1 MAQITTYYQRMI
13 DSSLDAWASSVHHK
27 PLLLRG
33 ARQVGKSSAVEAL
46 ARRHF
51 TNYIEVNFEKEPSL
65 SRFFDGDIDVKRI
78 VAQLSARYQTPLISG
93 GSLLFLD
100 EIQNCPRAISALRY
114 FYEDM
119 PELHVVAAGSL
130 LEFALAEIPAFGVGR
145 IQSLYM
151 YPFSFY
157 EYLGVVN
164 PMLQQAL
171 QADEHTILDSEPIH
185 KQLILYLR
193 DFMLIGGM
201 PEVVRQWHESGSYL
215 DCQNIL
221 ADIIKTYTDDFA
233 KYKTRVSPLL
243 LRQAFASVANQA
255 GHKFVYTTI
264 SQGINS
270 IKAKEIIELLRMAGL
285 IIPVVHS
292 AANGIP
298 LGAEV
303 NPKFQKL
310 LPMDTGIM
318 LYQLGLNLG
327 KLLQQNDVELVC
339 KGSLAEVFAG
349 LELCKHSNPRIPV
362 EMYYWLHIKPNAQA
376 EIDYL
381 VTQGDQIL
389 PVEVKAGT
397 RGAMQSLYYFLD
409 QKQLPFGIRS
419 SLEPFGELEKV
430 HIIPLYAL
438 GTWYSRNSR

>member
-1 MAQITTYYQRMI
+1 MGQETYYQRMI
-13 DSSLDAWASSVHHK
+13 DSSLDTWTISSNRK

-33 ARQVGKSSAVEAL
+33 ARQVGKSSAVKAL
-46 ARRHF
+46 ARRRF

-65 SRFFDGDIDVKRI
+65 KRFFEGDIDVHRI
-78 VAQLSARYQTPLISG
+78 VSQLAARYQTPIVPG
-93 GSLLFLD
+93 NSLLFLD
-100 EIQNCPRAISALRY
+100 EIQSCQDAITALRF

-119 PELHVVAAGSL
+119 PDLHVIAAGSL
-130 LEFALAEIPAFGVGR
+130 LEFALADLPSFGVGR

-151 YPFSFY
+151 YPFCFQ
-157 EYLGVVN
+157 EFLGVVN
-164 PMLQQAL
+164 PMLQKAL
-171 QADEHTILDSEPIH
+171 KENDTSILTSEPIH
-185 KQLILYLR
+185 KQMVLYLR

-221 ADIIKTYTDDFA
+221 ADIIKTYSDDFA
-233 KYKTRVSPLL
+233 KYKTRISPLL
-243 LRQAFASVANQA
+243 LRQAFASIANQA

-270 IKAKEIIELLRMAGL
+270 VKAKEIVELLRMAGL
-285 IIPVVHS
+285 VIPVVHT

-298 LGAEV
+298 LGAEI

-327 KLLQQNDVELVC
+327 ELLKQTDVDLVC

-349 LELCKHSNPRIPV
+349 LELCKHSNPRVPV

-381 VTQGDQIL
+381 VSHGDQIL
-389 PVEVKAGT
+389 PIEIKSGT
-397 RGAMQSLYYFLD
+397 RGAMQSLYYFLE
-409 QKQLPFGIRS
+409 QKKLPFGVRS
-419 SLEPFGELEKV
+419 SLESFGRLEKV
-430 HIIPLYAL
+430 QIIPLYAL
-438 GTWYSRNSR
+438 GTWYSGLSK

>member
-1 MAQITTYYQRMI
+1 MAQVTYYQRMI
-13 DSSLDAWASSVHHK
+13 DSSLDNWASSANRK

-33 ARQVGKSSAVEAL
+33 ARQVGKSSAVKAL
-46 ARRHF
+46 ARRRF
-51 TNYIEVNFEKEPSL
+51 TNFVEVNFEKEPSL
-65 SRFFDGDIDVKRI
+65 KYFFDGDIDVQRI
-78 VAQLSARYQTPLISG
+78 VAQLAARYQTPLVPG
-93 GSLLFLD
+93 KSLLFLD
-100 EIQNCPRAISALRY
+100 EIQDCPRAISALRF

-119 PELHVVAAGSL
+119 PQLHVVAAGSL
-130 LEFALAEIPAFGVGR
+130 LEFALAELPSFGVGR

-157 EYLGVVN
+157 EYIGVVN

-171 QADEHTILDSEPIH
+171 QANNHAILDAEPIH
-185 KQLILYLR
+185 KQLVLHLR

-201 PEVVRQWHESGSYL
+201 PEVVRQWQESRSYL

-233 KYKTRVSPLL
+233 KYKTRISPLL
-243 LRQAFASVANQA
+243 LRQAFASIANQA

-270 IKAKEIIELLRMAGL
+270 VKAKEIIELLRMAGL
-285 IIPVVHS
+285 VIPVVHT

-327 KLLQQNDVELVC
+327 ELLQLSDVDLIC

-349 LELCKHSNPRIPV
+349 LELTKHSNPRNPADL
-362 EMYYWLHIKPNAQA
+362 YYWLHIKPNAQA
-376 EIDYL
+376 EIDYV
-381 VTQGDQIL
+381 VTQSQRIL
-389 PVEVKAGT
+389 PIEVKSGT

-409 QKQLPFGIRS
+409 QKRIPFGIRT

-438 GTWYSRNSR
+438 GTWYGKFTK